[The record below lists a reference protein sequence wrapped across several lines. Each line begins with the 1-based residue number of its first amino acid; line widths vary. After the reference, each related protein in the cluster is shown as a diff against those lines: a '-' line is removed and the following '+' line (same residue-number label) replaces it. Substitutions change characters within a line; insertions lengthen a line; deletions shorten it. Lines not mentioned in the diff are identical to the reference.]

1 MRTTTKKLENAVTQ
15 IKVTFD
21 KKEWAEAQD
30 AALKRLAT
38 RVKLDGF
45 RPGKAPVAMIK
56 ARLGKQAI
64 YDEATDQILQKRY
77 ADIMKKAEVAPIA
90 QPTLNIDSVD
100 NDNLKITILCPVKP
114 EVELGEYK
122 GLEVKKGRVTVAKK
136 DIEAQ
141 VENYRHEFA
150 ELTTKENGEVAKGDT
165 VVMDFEG
172 FIDGEAFEGGKAEN
186 HSLEIGSG
194 SFIPGFEEQVVGMK
208 VGEEKEIHVTFP
220 EEYQSAELAGQE
232 AVFKVKVHEIKT
244 KVLPDIDDELAK
256 DVNIDGIETL
266 ADLETYTKEQIKN
279 KKQTEVESKFSDD
292 IFNAVIENTPLEVP
306 EAMIETETQTMLR
319 EVEQN
324 LSQQGLNMELF
335 QQLTGKTMED
345 MKAEMSEQAE
355 KRVKFNL
362 ILAEI
367 AKAENIEISD
377 EKIDEKLA
385 EMAKSY
391 DMEVEKLKELVGEAE
406 KQQMKDDMAVQEA
419 IDFLVE
425 NAVEK

>member
-1 MRTTTKKLENAVTQ
+1 METVCNKLEKCMMEV
-15 IKVTFD
+15 KVTFTTE
-21 KKEWAEAQD
+21 EWKNAQEK
-30 AALKRLAT
+30 ALEKLAKN
-38 RVKLDGF
+38 VKIDGF
-45 RPGKAPVAMIK
+45 RQGKAPMKMVKSRVGK
-56 ARLGKQAI
+56 AAI
-64 YDEATDQILQKRY
+64 LEEATDVVLKKSYAAILLDNNIQPVGQPQVQIDELTEDVLKVTVT
-77 ADIMKKAEVAPIA
+77 APVAPEV
-90 QPTLNIDSVD
+90 TL
-100 NDNLKITILCPVKP
+100 
-114 EVELGEYK
+114 GQYK
-122 GLEVKKGRVTVAKK
+122 GLEVKKGTVKVTKK
-136 DIEAQ
+136 EIEA
-141 VENYRHEFA
+141 ELANYQNQFA
-150 ELTTKENGEVAKGDT
+150 ELVIKEEGTVENGDT
-165 VVMDFEG
+165 AVIDFEG
-172 FIDGEAFEGGKAEN
+172 FKDGVAFDGGKAEN

-377 EKIDEKLA
+377 EEVDDEIKEIATYYGREFDEVKTIFEAQMGQIKSDLA
-385 EMAKSY
+385 TRK
-391 DMEVEKLKELVGEAE
+391 
-406 KQQMKDDMAVQEA
+406 AVQL
-419 IDFLVE
+419 IKDNV
-425 NAVEK
+425 K

>member
-1 MRTTTKKLENAVTQ
+1 METVCNKLEKCMMEV
-15 IKVTFD
+15 KVTFTTE
-21 KKEWAEAQD
+21 EWKNAQEK
-30 AALKRLAT
+30 ALEKLAKN
-38 RVKLDGF
+38 VKIDGF
-45 RPGKAPVAMIK
+45 RQGKAPMKMVRS
-56 ARLGKQAI
+56 RLGKAAI
-64 YDEATDQILQKRY
+64 LEEATDVVLKKSYAAILLDNNIQPVGQPQVQIDELTEDVLKVTVT
-77 ADIMKKAEVAPIA
+77 APVAPEV
-90 QPTLNIDSVD
+90 TL
-100 NDNLKITILCPVKP
+100 
-114 EVELGEYK
+114 GQYK
-122 GLEVKKGRVTVAKK
+122 GLEVKKGTVKVTKK
-136 DIEAQ
+136 EIEA
-141 VENYRHEFA
+141 ELANYQNQFA
-150 ELTTKENGEVAKGDT
+150 ELVIKEEGTVENGDT
-165 VVMDFEG
+165 AVIDFEG
-172 FIDGEAFEGGKAEN
+172 FKDGVAFEGGKAEN

-377 EKIDEKLA
+377 EEVDDEIKEIATYYGREFDEVKTIFEAQMGQIKSDLA
-385 EMAKSY
+385 TRK
-391 DMEVEKLKELVGEAE
+391 
-406 KQQMKDDMAVQEA
+406 AVQL
-419 IDFLVE
+419 IKDNV
-425 NAVEK
+425 K

>member
-1 MRTTTKKLENAVTQ
+1 MKKGTVKVTKKE
-15 IKVTFD
+15 
-21 KKEWAEAQD
+21 
-30 AALKRLAT
+30 
-38 RVKLDGF
+38 
-45 RPGKAPVAMIK
+45 
-56 ARLGKQAI
+56 
-64 YDEATDQILQKRY
+64 
-77 ADIMKKAEVAPIA
+77 
-90 QPTLNIDSVD
+90 
-100 NDNLKITILCPVKP
+100 
-114 EVELGEYK
+114 
-122 GLEVKKGRVTVAKK
+122 
-136 DIEAQ
+136 IEA
-141 VENYRHEFA
+141 ELANYQNQFA
-150 ELTTKENGEVAKGDT
+150 ELVIKEEGTVENGDT
-165 VVMDFEG
+165 AVIDFEG
-172 FIDGEAFEGGKAEN
+172 FKDGVAFEGGKAEN

-377 EKIDEKLA
+377 EEVDDEIKEIATYYGREFDEVKTIFEAQMGQIKSDLA
-385 EMAKSY
+385 TRK
-391 DMEVEKLKELVGEAE
+391 
-406 KQQMKDDMAVQEA
+406 AVQL
-419 IDFLVE
+419 IKDNV
-425 NAVEK
+425 K

>member
-1 MRTTTKKLENAVTQ
+1 MLN
-15 IKVTFD
+15 
-21 KKEWAEAQD
+21 KEEG
-30 AALKRLAT
+30 T
-38 RVKLDGF
+38 
-45 RPGKAPVAMIK
+45 
-56 ARLGKQAI
+56 
-64 YDEATDQILQKRY
+64 
-77 ADIMKKAEVAPIA
+77 
-90 QPTLNIDSVD
+90 
-100 NDNLKITILCPVKP
+100 
-114 EVELGEYK
+114 
-122 GLEVKKGRVTVAKK
+122 
-136 DIEAQ
+136 
-141 VENYRHEFA
+141 VEN
-150 ELTTKENGEVAKGDT
+150 GDT
-165 VVMDFEG
+165 AVIDFEG
-172 FIDGEAFEGGKAEN
+172 FKDGVAFEGGKAEN

-377 EKIDEKLA
+377 EEVDDEIKEIATYYGREFDEVKTIFEAQMGQIKSDLA
-385 EMAKSY
+385 TRK
-391 DMEVEKLKELVGEAE
+391 
-406 KQQMKDDMAVQEA
+406 AVQL
-419 IDFLVE
+419 IKDNV
-425 NAVEK
+425 K

>member
-1 MRTTTKKLENAVTQ
+1 METVCNKLEKCMMEV
-15 IKVTFD
+15 KVTFTTE
-21 KKEWAEAQD
+21 EWKNAQEK
-30 AALKRLAT
+30 ALEKLAKN
-38 RVKLDGF
+38 VKIDGF
-45 RPGKAPVAMIK
+45 RQGKAPMKMVKSRVGK
-56 ARLGKQAI
+56 AAI
-64 YDEATDQILQKRY
+64 LEEATDVVLKKSYAAILLDNNIQPVGQPQVQIDELTEDVLKVTVT
-77 ADIMKKAEVAPIA
+77 APVAPEV
-90 QPTLNIDSVD
+90 TL
-100 NDNLKITILCPVKP
+100 
-114 EVELGEYK
+114 GQYK
-122 GLEVKKGRVTVAKK
+122 GLEVKKGTVKVTKK
-136 DIEAQ
+136 EIEA
-141 VENYRHEFA
+141 ELANYQNQFA
-150 ELTTKENGEVAKGDT
+150 ELIIKEEGTVENGDT
-165 VVMDFEG
+165 AVIDFEG
-172 FIDGEAFEGGKAEN
+172 FKDGVAFEGGKAEN

-194 SFIPGFEEQVVGMK
+194 SFIPGFEEQVIGMK
-208 VGEEKEIHVTFP
+208 VGEEKEINVTFP

-377 EKIDEKLA
+377 EEVDDEIKEIATYYGREFDEVKTIFEAQMGQIKSDLA
-385 EMAKSY
+385 TRK
-391 DMEVEKLKELVGEAE
+391 
-406 KQQMKDDMAVQEA
+406 AVQL
-419 IDFLVE
+419 IKDNV
-425 NAVEK
+425 K

>member
-1 MRTTTKKLENAVTQ
+1 METVCNKLEKCMMEV
-15 IKVTFD
+15 KVTFTTE
-21 KKEWAEAQD
+21 EWKNAQEK
-30 AALKRLAT
+30 ALEKLAKN
-38 RVKLDGF
+38 VKIDGF
-45 RPGKAPVAMIK
+45 RQGKAPMKMVKSRVGK
-56 ARLGKQAI
+56 AAI
-64 YDEATDQILQKRY
+64 LEEATDVVLKKSYAAILLDNNIQPVGQPQVQIDELTEDVLKVTVT
-77 ADIMKKAEVAPIA
+77 APVAPEV
-90 QPTLNIDSVD
+90 TL
-100 NDNLKITILCPVKP
+100 
-114 EVELGEYK
+114 GQYK
-122 GLEVKKGRVTVAKK
+122 GLEVKKGTVKVTKK
-136 DIEAQ
+136 EIEA
-141 VENYRHEFA
+141 ELANYQNQFA
-150 ELTTKENGEVAKGDT
+150 ELVIKEEGTVENGDT
-165 VVMDFEG
+165 AVIDFEG
-172 FIDGEAFEGGKAEN
+172 FKDGVAFEGGKAEN

-292 IFNAVIENTPLEVP
+292 IFNAVIGNTPLEVP

-377 EKIDEKLA
+377 EEVDDEIKEIATYYGREFDEVKTIFEAQMGQIKSDLA
-385 EMAKSY
+385 TRK
-391 DMEVEKLKELVGEAE
+391 
-406 KQQMKDDMAVQEA
+406 AVQL
-419 IDFLVE
+419 IKDNV
-425 NAVEK
+425 K

>member
-1 MRTTTKKLENAVTQ
+1 METVCNKLEKCMMEV
-15 IKVTFD
+15 KVTFTTE
-21 KKEWAEAQD
+21 EWKNAQEK
-30 AALKRLAT
+30 ALEKLAKN
-38 RVKLDGF
+38 VKIDGF
-45 RPGKAPVAMIK
+45 RQGKAPMKMVKSRVGK
-56 ARLGKQAI
+56 AAI
-64 YDEATDQILQKRY
+64 LEEATDVVLKKSYAAILLDNNIQPVGQPQVQIDELTEDVLKVTVT
-77 ADIMKKAEVAPIA
+77 APVAPEV
-90 QPTLNIDSVD
+90 TL
-100 NDNLKITILCPVKP
+100 
-114 EVELGEYK
+114 GQYK
-122 GLEVKKGRVTVAKK
+122 GLEVKKGTVKVTKK
-136 DIEAQ
+136 EIEA
-141 VENYRHEFA
+141 ELANYQNQFA
-150 ELTTKENGEVAKGDT
+150 ELIIKEEGTVENGDT
-165 VVMDFEG
+165 AVIDFEG
-172 FIDGEAFEGGKAEN
+172 FKDGVAFEGGKAEN

-194 SFIPGFEEQVVGMK
+194 SFIPGFEEQVIGMK

-345 MKAEMSEQAE
+345 MKTEMSEQAE

-377 EKIDEKLA
+377 EEVDDEIKEIATYYGREFDEVKTIFEAQMGQIKSDLA
-385 EMAKSY
+385 TRK
-391 DMEVEKLKELVGEAE
+391 
-406 KQQMKDDMAVQEA
+406 AVQL
-419 IDFLVE
+419 IKDNV
-425 NAVEK
+425 K

>member
-1 MRTTTKKLENAVTQ
+1 METVCNKLEKCMMEV
-15 IKVTFD
+15 KVTFTTE
-21 KKEWAEAQD
+21 EWKNAQEK
-30 AALKRLAT
+30 ALEKLAKN
-38 RVKLDGF
+38 VKIDGF
-45 RPGKAPVAMIK
+45 RQGKAPMKMVKSRVGK
-56 ARLGKQAI
+56 AAI
-64 YDEATDQILQKRY
+64 LEEATDVVLKKSYAAILLDNNIQPVGQPQVQIDELTEDVLKVTVT
-77 ADIMKKAEVAPIA
+77 APVAPEV
-90 QPTLNIDSVD
+90 TL
-100 NDNLKITILCPVKP
+100 
-114 EVELGEYK
+114 GQYK
-122 GLEVKKGRVTVAKK
+122 GLEVKKGTVKVTKK
-136 DIEAQ
+136 EIEA
-141 VENYRHEFA
+141 ELANYQNQFA
-150 ELTTKENGEVAKGDT
+150 ELVIKEEGTVENGDT
-165 VVMDFEG
+165 AVIDFEG
-172 FIDGEAFEGGKAEN
+172 FKDGVAFEGGKAEN

-324 LSQQGLNMELF
+324 LSQQGLTMDLF
-335 QQLTGKTMED
+335 QQLTGKTLDD
-345 MKAEMSEQAE
+345 MKAEMREQAE

-362 ILAEI
+362 ILSEI
-367 AKAENIEISD
+367 VKAENIEVSD
-377 EKIDEKLA
+377 DEVDDEIKEIATYYGREFDEVKKLFEGQLGQIRNDLA
-385 EMAKSY
+385 TRK
-391 DMEVEKLKELVGEAE
+391 
-406 KQQMKDDMAVQEA
+406 AVQL
-419 IDFLVE
+419 IKDNV
-425 NAVEK
+425 K

>member
-1 MRTTTKKLENAVTQ
+1 METVCNKLEKCMMEV
-15 IKVTFD
+15 KVTFTTE
-21 KKEWAEAQD
+21 EWKNAQEK
-30 AALKRLAT
+30 ALEKLAKN
-38 RVKLDGF
+38 VKIDGF
-45 RPGKAPVAMIK
+45 RQGKAPMKMVKSRVGK
-56 ARLGKQAI
+56 AAI
-64 YDEATDQILQKRY
+64 LEEATDVVLKKSYAAILLDNNIQPVGQPQVQIDELTEDVLKVTVT
-77 ADIMKKAEVAPIA
+77 APVAPEV
-90 QPTLNIDSVD
+90 TL
-100 NDNLKITILCPVKP
+100 
-114 EVELGEYK
+114 GQYK
-122 GLEVKKGRVTVAKK
+122 GLEVKKGTVKVTKK
-136 DIEAQ
+136 EIEA
-141 VENYRHEFA
+141 ELANYQNQFA
-150 ELTTKENGEVAKGDT
+150 ELIIKEEGTVENGDT
-165 VVMDFEG
+165 AVIDFEG
-172 FIDGEAFEGGKAEN
+172 FKDGVAFEGGKAEN

-194 SFIPGFEEQVVGMK
+194 SFIPGFEEQVIGMK
-208 VGEEKEIHVTFP
+208 VGEEKEINVTFP

-324 LSQQGLNMELF
+324 LSQQGLKMELF

-345 MKAEMSEQAE
+345 MKTEMSEQAE

-377 EKIDEKLA
+377 EEVDDEIKEIATYYGREFDEVKTIFEAQMGQIKSDLA
-385 EMAKSY
+385 TRK
-391 DMEVEKLKELVGEAE
+391 
-406 KQQMKDDMAVQEA
+406 AVQL
-419 IDFLVE
+419 IKDNV
-425 NAVEK
+425 K

>member
-1 MRTTTKKLENAVTQ
+1 METVCNKLEKCMMEV
-15 IKVTFD
+15 KVTFTTE
-21 KKEWAEAQD
+21 EWKNAQEK
-30 AALKRLAT
+30 ALEKLAKN
-38 RVKLDGF
+38 VKIDGF
-45 RPGKAPVAMIK
+45 RQGKAPMKMVKSRVGK
-56 ARLGKQAI
+56 AAI
-64 YDEATDQILQKRY
+64 LEEATDVVLKKSYAAILLDNNIQPVGQSQVQIDELTEDVLKVTVT
-77 ADIMKKAEVAPIA
+77 APVAPEV
-90 QPTLNIDSVD
+90 TL
-100 NDNLKITILCPVKP
+100 
-114 EVELGEYK
+114 GQYK
-122 GLEVKKGRVTVAKK
+122 GLEVKKGTVKVTKK
-136 DIEAQ
+136 EIEA
-141 VENYRHEFA
+141 ELANYQNQFA
-150 ELTTKENGEVAKGDT
+150 ELIIKEEGTVENGDT
-165 VVMDFEG
+165 AVIDFEG
-172 FIDGEAFEGGKAEN
+172 FKDGVAFEGGKAEN

-194 SFIPGFEEQVVGMK
+194 SFIPGFEEQVIGMK
-208 VGEEKEIHVTFP
+208 VGEEKEINVTFP

-345 MKAEMSEQAE
+345 MKTEMREQAE

-377 EKIDEKLA
+377 EEVDDEIKEIATYYGREFDEVKTIFEAQMGQIKSDLA
-385 EMAKSY
+385 TRK
-391 DMEVEKLKELVGEAE
+391 
-406 KQQMKDDMAVQEA
+406 AVQL
-419 IDFLVE
+419 IKDNV
-425 NAVEK
+425 K

>member
-1 MRTTTKKLENAVTQ
+1 MKMVKSRVGKAAILEEATDVVLKKSYAAILLDNNIQPVGQPQVQ
-15 IKVTFD
+15 IDELTEDVLKVTV
-21 KKEWAEAQD
+21 
-30 AALKRLAT
+30 T
-38 RVKLDGF
+38 
-45 RPGKAPVAMIK
+45 APVA
-56 ARLGKQAI
+56 
-64 YDEATDQILQKRY
+64 
-77 ADIMKKAEVAPIA
+77 
-90 QPTLNIDSVD
+90 
-100 NDNLKITILCPVKP
+100 P
-114 EVELGEYK
+114 EVTLGQYK
-122 GLEVKKGRVTVAKK
+122 GLEVKKGTVKVTKK
-136 DIEAQ
+136 EIEA
-141 VENYRHEFA
+141 ELANYQNQFA
-150 ELTTKENGEVAKGDT
+150 ELIIKEEGTVENGDT
-165 VVMDFEG
+165 AVIDFEG
-172 FIDGEAFEGGKAEN
+172 FKDGVAFEGGKAEN

-194 SFIPGFEEQVVGMK
+194 SFIPGFEEQVIGMK
-208 VGEEKEIHVTFP
+208 VGEEKEINVTFP

-345 MKAEMSEQAE
+345 MKTEMSEQAE

-377 EKIDEKLA
+377 EEVDDEIKEIATYYGREFDEVKTIFEAQMGQIKSDLA
-385 EMAKSY
+385 TRK
-391 DMEVEKLKELVGEAE
+391 
-406 KQQMKDDMAVQEA
+406 AVQL
-419 IDFLVE
+419 IKDNV
-425 NAVEK
+425 K

>member
-1 MRTTTKKLENAVTQ
+1 METVCNKLEKCMMQV
-15 IKVTFD
+15 KVTFTTE
-21 KKEWAEAQD
+21 EWKNAQEK
-30 AALKRLAT
+30 ALEKLAKN
-38 RVKLDGF
+38 VKIDGF
-45 RPGKAPVAMIK
+45 RQGKAPMKMVKSRVGK
-56 ARLGKQAI
+56 AAI
-64 YDEATDQILQKRY
+64 LEEATDVVLKKSYAAILLDNNIQPVGQPQVQIDELTEDVLKVTVT
-77 ADIMKKAEVAPIA
+77 APVAPEV
-90 QPTLNIDSVD
+90 TL
-100 NDNLKITILCPVKP
+100 
-114 EVELGEYK
+114 GQYK
-122 GLEVKKGRVTVAKK
+122 GLEVKKGTVKVTKK
-136 DIEAQ
+136 EIEA
-141 VENYRHEFA
+141 ELANYQNQFA
-150 ELTTKENGEVAKGDT
+150 ELVIKEEGTVENGDT
-165 VVMDFEG
+165 AVIDFEG
-172 FIDGEAFEGGKAEN
+172 FKDGVAFEGGKAEN

-377 EKIDEKLA
+377 EEVDDEIKEIATYYGREFDEVKTIFEAQMGQIKSDLA
-385 EMAKSY
+385 TRK
-391 DMEVEKLKELVGEAE
+391 
-406 KQQMKDDMAVQEA
+406 AVQL
-419 IDFLVE
+419 IKDNV
-425 NAVEK
+425 K

>member
-1 MRTTTKKLENAVTQ
+1 MMEV
-15 IKVTFD
+15 KVTFTTE
-21 KKEWAEAQD
+21 EWKNAQEK
-30 AALKRLAT
+30 ALEKLAKN
-38 RVKLDGF
+38 VKIDGF
-45 RPGKAPVAMIK
+45 RQGKAPMKMVKSRVGK
-56 ARLGKQAI
+56 AAI
-64 YDEATDQILQKRY
+64 LEEATDVVLKKSYAAILLDNNIQPVGQPQVQIDELTEDVLKVTVT
-77 ADIMKKAEVAPIA
+77 APVAPEV
-90 QPTLNIDSVD
+90 TL
-100 NDNLKITILCPVKP
+100 
-114 EVELGEYK
+114 GQYK
-122 GLEVKKGRVTVAKK
+122 GLEVKKGTVKVTKK
-136 DIEAQ
+136 EIEA
-141 VENYRHEFA
+141 ELANYQNQFA
-150 ELTTKENGEVAKGDT
+150 ELVIKEEGTVENGDT
-165 VVMDFEG
+165 AVIDFEG
-172 FIDGEAFEGGKAEN
+172 FKDGVAFEGGKAEN

-377 EKIDEKLA
+377 EEVDDEIKEIATYYGREFDEVKTIFEAQMGQIKSDLA
-385 EMAKSY
+385 TRK
-391 DMEVEKLKELVGEAE
+391 
-406 KQQMKDDMAVQEA
+406 AVQL
-419 IDFLVE
+419 IKDNV
-425 NAVEK
+425 K

>member
-1 MRTTTKKLENAVTQ
+1 METVCNKLEKCMMEV
-15 IKVTFD
+15 KVTFTTE
-21 KKEWAEAQD
+21 EWKNAQEK
-30 AALKRLAT
+30 ALEKLAKN
-38 RVKLDGF
+38 VKIDGF
-45 RPGKAPVAMIK
+45 RQGKAPMKMVKSRVGK
-56 ARLGKQAI
+56 AAI
-64 YDEATDQILQKRY
+64 LEEATDVVLKKSYAAILLDNNIQPVGQPQVQIDELTEDVLKVTVT
-77 ADIMKKAEVAPIA
+77 APVAPEV
-90 QPTLNIDSVD
+90 TL
-100 NDNLKITILCPVKP
+100 
-114 EVELGEYK
+114 GQYK
-122 GLEVKKGRVTVAKK
+122 GLEVKKGTVKVTKK
-136 DIEAQ
+136 EIEA
-141 VENYRHEFA
+141 ELANYQNQFA
-150 ELTTKENGEVAKGDT
+150 ELIIKEEGTVENGDT
-165 VVMDFEG
+165 AVIDFEG
-172 FIDGEAFEGGKAEN
+172 FKDGVAFEGGKAEN

-194 SFIPGFEEQVVGMK
+194 SFIPGFEEQVIGMK
-208 VGEEKEIHVTFP
+208 VGEEKEINVTFP

-244 KVLPDIDDELAK
+244 KVLPDIADELAK

-345 MKAEMSEQAE
+345 MKTEMSEQAE

-377 EKIDEKLA
+377 EEVDDEIKEIATYYGREFDEVKTIFEAQMGQIKSDLA
-385 EMAKSY
+385 TRK
-391 DMEVEKLKELVGEAE
+391 
-406 KQQMKDDMAVQEA
+406 AVQL
-419 IDFLVE
+419 IKDNV
-425 NAVEK
+425 K

>member
-1 MRTTTKKLENAVTQ
+1 METVCNKLEKCMMEV
-15 IKVTFD
+15 KVTFTTE
-21 KKEWAEAQD
+21 EWKNAQEK
-30 AALKRLAT
+30 ALEKLAKN
-38 RVKLDGF
+38 VKIDGF
-45 RPGKAPVAMIK
+45 RQGKAPMKMVKSRVGK
-56 ARLGKQAI
+56 AAI
-64 YDEATDQILQKRY
+64 LEEATDVVLKKSYAAILLDNNIQPVGQPQVQIDELTEDVLKVTVT
-77 ADIMKKAEVAPIA
+77 APVAPEV
-90 QPTLNIDSVD
+90 TL
-100 NDNLKITILCPVKP
+100 
-114 EVELGEYK
+114 GQYK
-122 GLEVKKGRVTVAKK
+122 GLEVKKGTVKVTKK
-136 DIEAQ
+136 EIEA
-141 VENYRHEFA
+141 ELANYQNQFA
-150 ELTTKENGEVAKGDT
+150 ELVIKEEGTVENGDT
-165 VVMDFEG
+165 AVIDFEG
-172 FIDGEAFEGGKAEN
+172 FKDGVAFEGGKAEN

-279 KKQTEVESKFSDD
+279 KKQTEVESNFSDD

-377 EKIDEKLA
+377 EEVDDEIKEIATYYGREFDEVKTIFEAQMGQIKSDLA
-385 EMAKSY
+385 TRK
-391 DMEVEKLKELVGEAE
+391 
-406 KQQMKDDMAVQEA
+406 AVQL
-419 IDFLVE
+419 IKDNV
-425 NAVEK
+425 K

>member
-1 MRTTTKKLENAVTQ
+1 METVCNKLEKCMMEV
-15 IKVTFD
+15 KVTFTTE
-21 KKEWAEAQD
+21 EWKNAQEK
-30 AALKRLAT
+30 ALEKLAKN
-38 RVKLDGF
+38 VKIDGF
-45 RPGKAPVAMIK
+45 RQGKAPMKMVKSRVGK
-56 ARLGKQAI
+56 AAI
-64 YDEATDQILQKRY
+64 LEEATDVVLKKSYAAILLDNNIQPVGQPQVQIDELTEDVLKVTVT
-77 ADIMKKAEVAPIA
+77 APVAPEV
-90 QPTLNIDSVD
+90 TL
-100 NDNLKITILCPVKP
+100 
-114 EVELGEYK
+114 GQYK
-122 GLEVKKGRVTVAKK
+122 GLEVKKGTVKVTKK
-136 DIEAQ
+136 EIEA
-141 VENYRHEFA
+141 ELANYQNQFA
-150 ELTTKENGEVAKGDT
+150 ELVIKEEGTVENGDT
-165 VVMDFEG
+165 AVIDFEG
-172 FIDGEAFEGGKAEN
+172 FKDGVAFEGGKAEN

-345 MKAEMSEQAE
+345 MKTEMSEQAE

-377 EKIDEKLA
+377 EEVDDEIKEIATYYGREFDEVKTIFEAQMGQIKSDLA
-385 EMAKSY
+385 TRK
-391 DMEVEKLKELVGEAE
+391 
-406 KQQMKDDMAVQEA
+406 AVQL
-419 IDFLVE
+419 IKDNV
-425 NAVEK
+425 K

>member
-1 MRTTTKKLENAVTQ
+1 METVCNKLEKCMMEV
-15 IKVTFD
+15 KVTFTTE
-21 KKEWAEAQD
+21 EWKNAQEK
-30 AALKRLAT
+30 ALEKLAKN
-38 RVKLDGF
+38 VKIDGF
-45 RPGKAPVAMIK
+45 RQGKAPMKMVKSRVGK
-56 ARLGKQAI
+56 AAI
-64 YDEATDQILQKRY
+64 LEEATDVVLKKSYAAILLDNNIQPVGQPQVQIDELTEDVLKVTVT
-77 ADIMKKAEVAPIA
+77 APVAPEV
-90 QPTLNIDSVD
+90 TL
-100 NDNLKITILCPVKP
+100 
-114 EVELGEYK
+114 GQYK
-122 GLEVKKGRVTVAKK
+122 GLEVKKGTVKVTKK
-136 DIEAQ
+136 EIEA
-141 VENYRHEFA
+141 ELANYQNQFA
-150 ELTTKENGEVAKGDT
+150 ELVIKEEGTVENGDT
-165 VVMDFEG
+165 AVIDFEG
-172 FIDGEAFEGGKAEN
+172 FKDGVAFEGGKAEN

-279 KKQTEVESKFSDD
+279 KKQTEVESKFRDD

-377 EKIDEKLA
+377 EEVDDEIKEIATYYGREFDEVKTIFEAQMGQIKSDLA
-385 EMAKSY
+385 TRK
-391 DMEVEKLKELVGEAE
+391 
-406 KQQMKDDMAVQEA
+406 AVQL
-419 IDFLVE
+419 IKDNV
-425 NAVEK
+425 K

>member
-1 MRTTTKKLENAVTQ
+1 METVCNKLEKCMMEV
-15 IKVTFD
+15 KVTFTTE
-21 KKEWAEAQD
+21 EWKNAQEK
-30 AALKRLAT
+30 ALEKLAKN
-38 RVKLDGF
+38 VKIDGF
-45 RPGKAPVAMIK
+45 RQGKAPMKMVKSRVGK
-56 ARLGKQAI
+56 AAI
-64 YDEATDQILQKRY
+64 LEEATDVVLKKSYAAILLDNNIQPVGQPQVQIDELTEDVLKVTVT
-77 ADIMKKAEVAPIA
+77 APVAPEV
-90 QPTLNIDSVD
+90 TL
-100 NDNLKITILCPVKP
+100 
-114 EVELGEYK
+114 GQYK
-122 GLEVKKGRVTVAKK
+122 GLEVKKGTVKVTKK
-136 DIEAQ
+136 EIEA
-141 VENYRHEFA
+141 ELANYQNQFA
-150 ELTTKENGEVAKGDT
+150 ELIIKEEGTVENGDT
-165 VVMDFEG
+165 AVIDFEG
-172 FIDGEAFEGGKAEN
+172 FKDGVAFEGGKAEN

-194 SFIPGFEEQVVGMK
+194 SFIPGFEEQVIGMK
-208 VGEEKEIHVTFP
+208 VGEEKQINVTFP

-377 EKIDEKLA
+377 EEVDDEIKEIATYYGREFDEVKTIFEAQMGQIKSDLA
-385 EMAKSY
+385 TRK
-391 DMEVEKLKELVGEAE
+391 
-406 KQQMKDDMAVQEA
+406 AVQL
-419 IDFLVE
+419 IKDNV
-425 NAVEK
+425 K

>member
-1 MRTTTKKLENAVTQ
+1 METVCNKLEKCMMEV
-15 IKVTFD
+15 KVTFTTE
-21 KKEWAEAQD
+21 EWKNAQEK
-30 AALKRLAT
+30 ALEKLAKN
-38 RVKLDGF
+38 VKIDGF
-45 RPGKAPVAMIK
+45 RQGKAPMKMVKSRVGK
-56 ARLGKQAI
+56 AAI
-64 YDEATDQILQKRY
+64 LEEATDVVLKKSYAAILLDNNIQPVAQPQVQIDELTEDVLKVTVT
-77 ADIMKKAEVAPIA
+77 APVAPEV
-90 QPTLNIDSVD
+90 TL
-100 NDNLKITILCPVKP
+100 
-114 EVELGEYK
+114 GQYK
-122 GLEVKKGRVTVAKK
+122 GLEVKKGTVKVTKK
-136 DIEAQ
+136 EIEA
-141 VENYRHEFA
+141 ELANYQNQFA
-150 ELTTKENGEVAKGDT
+150 ELIIKEEGTVENGDT
-165 VVMDFEG
+165 AVIDFEG
-172 FIDGEAFEGGKAEN
+172 FKDGVAFEGGKAEN

-194 SFIPGFEEQVVGMK
+194 SFIPGFEEQVIGMK
-208 VGEEKEIHVTFP
+208 VGEEKEINVTFP

-345 MKAEMSEQAE
+345 MKTEMSEQAE

-377 EKIDEKLA
+377 EEVDDEIKEIATYYGREFDEVKTIFEAQMGQIKSDLA
-385 EMAKSY
+385 TRK
-391 DMEVEKLKELVGEAE
+391 
-406 KQQMKDDMAVQEA
+406 AVQL
-419 IDFLVE
+419 IKDNV
-425 NAVEK
+425 K